1 MAPNSGL
8 RACSGGLDEVA
19 KSLIT
24 TQLGQLGNF
33 ARCWETNSPTRLS
46 FPFPRAFPMAGFN
59 SWKCV
64 LSTFALVTSFA
75 APVAKADSVLE
86 LFTSHGCYS
95 CPPAE
100 ALLTELLEK
109 DDSIIALEF
118 HVDYW
123 NSLVYGSAGSWEDPF
138 SKRAYTDRQRSYNG
152 RNLEGRTGV
161 YTPQAVI
168 NGQYAAVGSN
178 RSNVEAALKTS
189 VGSDVS
195 VNIEKVG
202 NEWQVNVNNTSASSE
217 AAEAAV
223 WMVHFYKS
231 KTTDITSG
239 ENKGLV
245 LENHNVVFSM
255 DPIGSVPKSDS
266 ITLSAAFDDDP
277 NVGCAVLVQ
286 DQFHSPILAAAKCPT

>member
-1 MAPNSGL
+1 
-8 RACSGGLDEVA
+8 
-19 KSLIT
+19 
-24 TQLGQLGNF
+24 
-33 ARCWETNSPTRLS
+33 
-46 FPFPRAFPMAGFN
+46 MAGFN
-59 SWKCV
+59 IWKC
-64 LSTFALVTSFA
+64 FASAIAFSATFA

-100 ALLTELLEK
+100 ALLSELVAE
-109 DDSIIALEF
+109 DDSLIALEF

-123 NSLVYGSAGSWEDPF
+123 NSLVYGSAGSWEDPY
-138 SKRAYTDRQRSYNG
+138 SKPAYSKRQRSYNG
-152 RNLEGRTGV
+152 RNLQGRRGV

-178 RSNVEAALKTS
+178 RTNVQAALNAPVES
-189 VGSDVS
+189 SVS
-195 VNIEKVG
+195 VNIEKVD
-202 NEWQVNVNNTSASSE
+202 EQWQVRVNNETASAD
-217 AAEAAV
+217 AAEASV

-231 KTTDITSG
+231 TITDITSG

-266 ITLSAAFDDDP
+266 VTLSAAVDNDP
-277 NVGCAVLVQ
+277 NVGCAVLIQ
-286 DQFHSPILAAAKCPT
+286 DQFHSPILAAAKCPI